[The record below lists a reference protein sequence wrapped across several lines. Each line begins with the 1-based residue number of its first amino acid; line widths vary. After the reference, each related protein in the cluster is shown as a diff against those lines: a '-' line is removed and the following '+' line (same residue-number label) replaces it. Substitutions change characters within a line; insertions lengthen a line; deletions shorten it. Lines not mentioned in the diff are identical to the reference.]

1 MVTFF
6 DEERESIVGYYI
18 LPLLG
23 INRKTFG
30 SYFKD
35 AKILSSKDAVIVE
48 LYKGC
53 KEPFWENKFY
63 QTDYTVDSSTF
74 AIFSLPEEFND
85 DIGLF
90 CEGKYSQMSQL
101 AKNKIYKHSGLYY
114 NKQIDNLIVTDM
126 KLLAL
131 SKSPILRNYIQ
142 DIFKVRIGK
151 NLELLQLKD
160 KNSIYTKL

>member
-23 INRKTFG
+23 INKKTFG
-30 SYFKD
+30 VYFKD
-35 AKILSSKDAVIVE
+35 AKLLPSKDAVVVE

-63 QTDYTVDSSTF
+63 QTDYTIDSTTF
-74 AIFSLPEEFND
+74 AIFSLPEEFKE
-85 DIGLF
+85 DINLF

-101 AKNKIYKHSGLYY
+101 AKSKIYKHSGLYY
-114 NKQIDNLIVTDM
+114 NKQIDNLVVTDM

-131 SKSPILRNYIQ
+131 SKSPILRNHIQ
-142 DIFKVRIGK
+142 DTFKIRIGK
-151 NLELLQLKD
+151 NVELLRLKD
-160 KNSIYTKL
+160 KNSIYIKL

>member
-1 MVTFF
+1 
-6 DEERESIVGYYI
+6 
-18 LPLLG
+18 
-23 INRKTFG
+23 
-30 SYFKD
+30 
-35 AKILSSKDAVIVE
+35 
-48 LYKGC
+48 
-53 KEPFWENKFY
+53 
-63 QTDYTVDSSTF
+63 
-74 AIFSLPEEFND
+74 
-85 DIGLF
+85 
-90 CEGKYSQMSQL
+90 MSQL